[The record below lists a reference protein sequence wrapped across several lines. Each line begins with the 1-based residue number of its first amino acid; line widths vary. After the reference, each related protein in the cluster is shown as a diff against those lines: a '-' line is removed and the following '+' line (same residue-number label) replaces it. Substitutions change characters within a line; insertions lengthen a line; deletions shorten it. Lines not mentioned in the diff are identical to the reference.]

1 MDHQADN
8 LDRASFFDEQCL
20 FRSGENDYH
29 ACRIP
34 ALLSLGE
41 GRVIAVCEGR
51 RDSLADDGDIDLVMK
66 RSGDGG
72 RTWSRMEVLLEG
84 EGDTVGNPCLILV
97 PEGPTVWLTFCRNNR
112 QVLVMKSTDDGDNWS
127 VPVEITDQV
136 MPPGWTYIG
145 TGPGHGIR
153 MQNGRLIVP
162 CWVGDDARMHG
173 EVQASFIFYSDDGGE
188 TWKHGSVLDKDVCD
202 ECEVVELKG
211 GTLYMNARSRHRKKQ
226 RAFSTSDDGGESWS
240 PVEHAPSLP
249 ELSCQGSIIS
259 LQNPDLPQQDVILLA
274 APANTDKRC
283 QLTISISN
291 DGGQTWPVSR
301 LICEGS
307 AAYSDLA
314 VTSDSKILCFYE
326 SDNYTRITLA
336 RFNLDWCMSSTR

>member
-136 MPPGWTYIG
+136 MPPG
-145 TGPGHGIR
+145 
-153 MQNGRLIVP
+153 
-162 CWVGDDARMHG
+162 
-173 EVQASFIFYSDDGGE
+173 
-188 TWKHGSVLDKDVCD
+188 
-202 ECEVVELKG
+202 
-211 GTLYMNARSRHRKKQ
+211 
-226 RAFSTSDDGGESWS
+226 
-240 PVEHAPSLP
+240 
-249 ELSCQGSIIS
+249 
-259 LQNPDLPQQDVILLA
+259 
-274 APANTDKRC
+274 
-283 QLTISISN
+283 
-291 DGGQTWPVSR
+291 
-301 LICEGS
+301 
-307 AAYSDLA
+307 
-314 VTSDSKILCFYE
+314 
-326 SDNYTRITLA
+326 
-336 RFNLDWCMSSTR
+336 